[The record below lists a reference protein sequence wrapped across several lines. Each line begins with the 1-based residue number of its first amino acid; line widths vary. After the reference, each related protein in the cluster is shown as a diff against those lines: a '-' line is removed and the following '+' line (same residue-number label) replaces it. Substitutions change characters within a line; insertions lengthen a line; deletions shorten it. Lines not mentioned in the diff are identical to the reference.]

1 MNLEPIGIY
10 DNFFELGGQSLEA
23 TDIISEIQ
31 ETFQISLSLLALNQT
46 PTIAQMSQ
54 SLEQNEED
62 RIRIQ
67 QIAQLID
74 RVTRLGDAQA
84 EAFLSQYQ

>member
-1 MNLEPIGIY
+1 MPLY
-10 DNFFELGGQSLEA
+10 Y
-23 TDIISEIQ
+23 SEIQ